1 MKTKT
6 KFFTILI
13 IIIFVITSIIVGRAV
28 MSNIISKKIK
38 EARAKPVGIVAT
50 KVNKANFFD
59 KLETFGTV
67 IANRTY
73 SIRIKKS
80 ELIRLIDLNNYKY
93 IKKGTT
99 IAVLTSG
106 KVIAP
111 FDGKIGKREI
121 TPGILGG
128 DQTIIATLDDI
139 KILKV
144 DIKVPENYIKILKRN
159 LKVEATT
166 SAFNEKFFGRIETI
180 SSRVDPT
187 TRSILVQAKIDN
199 KSQKLIPGMLININ
213 LIFNESQSLGVPEQA
228 LIIQSTD
235 KFVYKIVDD
244 KIIRT
249 KVKIGKRNYGK
260 VEILDGLN
268 EGDIILAEGTN
279 KVRTGSKIKIN
290 KFQ

>member
-6 KFFTILI
+6 KFFTILS

-111 FDGKIGKREI
+111 FAGKIGKREI
-121 TPGILGG
+121 NPGILGG
-128 DQTIIATLDDI
+128 NQTIIATLDDI

-144 DIKVPENYIKILKRN
+144 DIKVPENYIKILIRN

-166 SAFNEKFFGRIETI
+166 SAFNE
-180 SSRVDPT
+180 
-187 TRSILVQAKIDN
+187 
-199 KSQKLIPGMLININ
+199 
-213 LIFNESQSLGVPEQA
+213 
-228 LIIQSTD
+228 
-235 KFVYKIVDD
+235 
-244 KIIRT
+244 
-249 KVKIGKRNYGK
+249 
-260 VEILDGLN
+260 
-268 EGDIILAEGTN
+268 
-279 KVRTGSKIKIN
+279 
-290 KFQ
+290 